1 MKKKKEPNIRLPKI
15 EILPSGAAHTRVLIN
30 GERRSITKD
39 TPEECIAEY
48 LALKHG
54 VKEAAEKKK
63 HKETTLAEAMDK
75 YIAKRDGKKSPAT
88 IKGYKVYKKNRL
100 QSMMNANVY
109 ETTDAQWQ
117 AAVDRDFRKL
127 SDKYAKNVWTFV
139 ASAIEEET
147 GRRPKIDLDPP
158 KKSERPFL
166 EPEEVLTFVEAMKG
180 RTAEIAAL
188 LELSSLRVSEVLAVK
203 GTDFD
208 LKNNRVRVHGAA
220 VFGPEGKLVF
230 KEENK
235 TEASDRYV
243 PLIPPLR
250 EAIEKINLTDDY
262 VVKMQPAGI
271 YKQINR
277 VCAANGLPQVGNHG
291 LRHSFASLAYHLG
304 IPEKIAME
312 IGGWE
317 DSKVMHDIYTHLAK
331 KDIAKRSQEFSD
343 FFLPEEEKKKRK
355 TETELETK
363 YNSD

>member
-1 MKKKKEPNIRLPKI
+1 MAKKKDHGIRIPKI
-15 EILPSGAAHTRVLIN
+15 KELPSGAFHTKILIN
-30 GERRSITKD
+30 GKRISITKD
-39 TPEECIAEY
+39 TSEECIAEY

-54 VKEAAEKKK
+54 AKEAVEKKK
-63 HKETTLAEAMDK
+63 HKEVTLSDALNN
-75 YIAKRDGKKSPAT
+75 YIAKREGKKSPAT

-100 QSMMNANVY
+100 QSMMGANVY

-127 SDKYAKNVWTFV
+127 TDKYAKNVWTFV

-147 GRRPKIDLDPP
+147 GRRPKIELDPP
-158 KKSERPFL
+158 KKAKRPYL
-166 EPEEVLTFVEAMKG
+166 EPEEVLVFVKAMKG

-188 LELSSLRVSEVLAVK
+188 LELSSLRVSEVLAVR

-220 VFGPEGKLVF
+220 VYGPDGKLVF
-230 KEENK
+230 KDENK

-250 EAIEKINLTDDY
+250 EAIEGMRLTDDY

-331 KDIAKRSQEFSD
+331 KDIAKRSQEFSN
-343 FFLPEEEKKKRK
+343 FFLTEEAEKGD
-355 TETELETK
+355 
-363 YNSD
+363 NSDKEE